1 MYTIILGLDL
11 TLSTMW
17 VWLTHCFFFVF
28 FLMKG
33 FVLVVLNWPAVLKVK
48 LLILEAT
55 TNKNAS
61 GMLKLRATPVQWPPK
76 KSFRTILKVC

>member
-1 MYTIILGLDL
+1 MYVHDYSRAGLNIVNYVGVANPL
-11 TLSTMW
+11 
-17 VWLTHCFFFVF
+17 FF